1 MRCEP
6 CTKKWGYREIA
17 HGIRFGTTDHRTEMS
32 IPDKELAATILYSK
46 VIWSWLASGY
56 KDIIV
61 GEGEYL
67 RFAER
72 GLLW

>member
-6 CTKKWGYREIA
+6 CTKKWDYREIA

-46 VIWSWLASGY
+46 VI
-56 KDIIV
+56 
-61 GEGEYL
+61 
-67 RFAER
+67 
-72 GLLW
+72 